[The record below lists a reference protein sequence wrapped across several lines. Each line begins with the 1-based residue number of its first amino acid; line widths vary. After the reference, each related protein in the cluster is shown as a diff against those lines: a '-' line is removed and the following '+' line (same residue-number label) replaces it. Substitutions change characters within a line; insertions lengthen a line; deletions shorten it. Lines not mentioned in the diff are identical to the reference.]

1 MLFNHL
7 LLQQVNVVQR
17 HAGGWMHSFM
27 PQPTLP
33 GMLRYAAHVLRAV
46 VTMLCYQHNAGILLD
61 AAIPVASTLPLARG
75 LLCEATLPTVT
86 YTQKHIKS

>member
-27 PQPTLP
+27 PQPSLP
-33 GMLRYAAHVLRAV
+33 GV
-46 VTMLCYQHNAGILLD
+46 LLD
-61 AAIPVASTLPLARG
+61 CHDMSSSSA
-75 LLCEATLPTVT
+75 
-86 YTQKHIKS
+86 